1 MILERVRQA
10 FAAYPA
16 QKAVAEKML
25 ELGLSV
31 RDHSVCCGDVDVKE
45 VSLAQ
50 NCRVD
55 RRAVTATLGRIR
67 KDPFLNS
74 VFKSLRPAGP
84 LLVQSAAPLG
94 LSVLEIEPPDAGKAG
109 IVADVSRVLAE
120 NRISIRQI
128 LTQDPELFENPKLF
142 ILLSKKPPVK
152 VLSSLTRLRSVKKV
166 SLY

>member
-1 MILERVRQA
+1 MLISRQRKPPSIFSHRLSLDDGNIYIFVVLFCTMILERVRQA

-31 RDHSVCCGDVDVKE
+31 GDHSVCCGDVDVKE

-74 VFKSLRPAGP
+74 VFKSL
-84 LLVQSAAPLG
+84 
-94 LSVLEIEPPDAGKAG
+94 
-109 IVADVSRVLAE
+109 
-120 NRISIRQI
+120 
-128 LTQDPELFENPKLF
+128 
-142 ILLSKKPPVK
+142 
-152 VLSSLTRLRSVKKV
+152 
-166 SLY
+166 